1 MNIKKGDTVQ
11 IMVGKDRGKRSK
23 VIRSIPKQ
31 GKVLVEGM
39 NLAKRHSRPKTAGAK
54 GEIVSVAKPIPCA
67 NVRIVCSACG
77 KGVRIRIRRDAG
89 RAERR
94 CANCD
99 SVIS

>member
-1 MNIKKGDTVQ
+1 MHIHKGDTVQ
-11 IMVGKDRGKRSK
+11 IMVGRDRGKRSK

-31 GKVLVEGM
+31 GKILVEGM
-39 NLAKRHSRPKTAGAK
+39 NLVKRHSRPKTAGAK
-54 GEIVSVAKPIPCA
+54 GEIISLAKPIPIA

-77 KGVRIRIRRDAG
+77 KNVRIRIRRANG